1 MGLSFDSPSAKITR
15 RSAAWPLLPKRCSAA
30 GWLCRAGEI
39 CSSSAPAEVVIDW
52 QQAGPERHI
61 VAGRTLGLCLRIRRS
76 VFIRSLSATP
86 VVACA
91 LNPQNESSSSSL
103 TSPNVSVLTSPQL
116 HTRKVAGSIPA
127 GTTQNLPKSQAM
139 LRRSTVGHRFRHG
152 KDFASSTSPSAH
164 FRARS
169 SASTTG

>member
-1 MGLSFDSPSAKITR
+1 MASLPLTHPIVSAGSPGMRKRWQCRSFASRADDSSDDNDDDGRASRHPQRRESRTR
-15 RSAAWPLLPKRCSAA
+15 VLPGHALR
-30 GWLCRAGEI
+30 
-39 CSSSAPAEVVIDW
+39 P
-52 QQAGPERHI
+52 
-61 VAGRTLGLCLRIRRS
+61 CLRIRGS
-76 VFIRSLSATP
+76 VFIRSASATP

>member
-1 MGLSFDSPSAKITR
+1 MKCGR
-15 RSAAWPLLPKRCSAA
+15 VQPLPRWS
-30 GWLCRAGEI
+30 
-39 CSSSAPAEVVIDW
+39 IDW

-103 TSPNVSVLTSPQL
+103 TSTNASILNSPQL
-116 HTRKVAGSIPA
+116 YTLLSLDDLAKRLIALVEPVEAIAERIDYLVKVGETVMSPLSVTEHAFRG
-127 GTTQNLPKSQAM
+127 AM
-139 LRRSTVGHRFRHG
+139 DRLRN
-152 KDFASSTSPSAH
+152 
-164 FRARS
+164 RA
-169 SASTTG
+169 AQ